1 MPESQN
7 IQMPSILKIILNVKA
22 ARLEEQKRRLPR
34 SELEQLC
41 RDLPPPRDFRT
52 ALDPAA
58 NTPGPADNQ
67 GAMECSALHRTGRV
81 SIIAEFKRRSP
92 SRGVIR
98 REFDLPTIHR
108 AYQRGGADAYS
119 VLTEEDHF
127 GGSLADL
134 EALRELAAVPIL
146 RKDFLFDP
154 YQIYEARSAGADA
167 VLLIVAAL
175 EEDQLTELIELSRT
189 LHMEALVEVHSE
201 GELERALACS
211 ARIVGINNRDLH
223 SFEVDMSNSL
233 QLARRIPANITKVSE
248 SGIHGPEDIRRLA
261 AVGIRS
267 FLVGEHL
274 MQAQDPAAALRRLKE
289 AL

>member
-7 IQMPSILKIILNVKA
+7 VKMPSILKTILNVKA
-22 ARLEEQKRRLPR
+22 ARLEEQKRRAPR

-41 RDLPPPRDFRT
+41 RDLPPPRDFRSGI
-52 ALDPAA
+52 DPAA
-58 NTPGPADNQ
+58 NVSEPPV
-67 GAMECSALHRTGRV
+67 LHRSGSV

-92 SRGVIR
+92 SRGLIR
-98 REFDLPTIHR
+98 RDFDLSMIHR

-134 EALRELAAVPIL
+134 KVLRELAAVPLL

-154 YQIYEARSAGADA
+154 YQIYEARVAGADA
-167 VLLIVAAL
+167 LLLIVAAL
-175 EEDQLTELIELSRT
+175 EEDQLTELVELSRT
-189 LHMEALVEVHSE
+189 LHMEALVEVHST
-201 GELERALACS
+201 GELERALACD

-223 SFEVDMSNSL
+223 SFEVSLSNSL
-233 QLARRIPANITKVSE
+233 ELARQIPANVTVVSE

-274 MQAQDPAAALRRLKE
+274 MQAEDPAAALRRLKE

>member
-1 MPESQN
+1 MPESRRAEP
-7 IQMPSILKIILNVKA
+7 PSILKTILNVKA
-22 ARLEEQKRRLPR
+22 ARLEEQKRRTPS
-34 SELEQLC
+34 SELKQLC

-52 ALDPAA
+52 ALDPAV
-58 NTPGPADNQ
+58 NQ
-67 GAMECSALHRTGRV
+67 SEPPVLHGSGSV

-92 SRGVIR
+92 SRGLIR
-98 REFDLPTIHR
+98 RDFDLPTMHR

-134 EALRELAAVPIL
+134 KALRELSAVPLL

-154 YQIYEARSAGADA
+154 YQIYEARAAGAGA

-175 EEDQLTELIELSRT
+175 EENQLTELVELSRT
-189 LHMEALVEVHSE
+189 LRMEALVEVHSA
-201 GELERALACS
+201 GELKRALACG

-223 SFEVDMSNSL
+223 SFEVDLSNSL
-233 QLARRIPANITKVSE
+233 QLARRIPATVTIVSE

-274 MQAQDPAAALRRLKE
+274 VRAEDPAAALRRLKE

>member
-1 MPESQN
+1 MPESEKL
-7 IQMPSILKIILNVKA
+7 QMPSILKTILNVNA
-22 ARLEEQKRRLPR
+22 VRLEEQKHLLPR
-34 SELEQLC
+34 WELEQLC
-41 RDLPPPRDFRT
+41 KDLPPPRQFRT

-58 NTPGPADNQ
+58 NTTGPADNN
-67 GAMECSALHRTGRV
+67 AVTEPPAFRRAASV
-81 SIIAEFKRRSP
+81 SIIAEVKRRSP

-98 REFDLPTIHR
+98 RDFDLTAIHK

-119 VLTEEDHF
+119 VLTEKDHF

-134 EALRELAAVPIL
+134 KALRALTAVPIL

-175 EEDQLTELIELSRT
+175 EEHQLTELIELSRE
-189 LHMEALVEVHSE
+189 LGLEALVEVHSAR
-201 GELERALACS
+201 ELERALACD

-223 SFEVDMSNSL
+223 SFEVDLSKSL
-233 QLARRIPANITKVSE
+233 QLARQIPTNITVVSE
-248 SGIHGPEDIRRLA
+248 SGIHGPEDIRRLTEA
-261 AVGIRS
+261 GIRI

-274 MQAQDPAAALRRLKE
+274 MQSQDPATALRRLKE